1 MNAQAHVARLLAEVA
16 AGPAGPLVGA
26 YFDLDGTL
34 VSGFTATVHA
44 GHRIRN
50 RQARVGE
57 VLGVIEASIR
67 YRLGRMEFE
76 RLVERAGGYL
86 RGESLAELDEFLTGR
101 LARYKHPKAVEH
113 VEVLPRNPA
122 GKVLKTELR
131 ARFGTEAPIDASES
145 SSPPTVSAGR
155 AED

>member
-1 MNAQAHVARLLAEVA
+1 MNAEAHVASLLAEVA

-86 RGESLAELDEFLTGR
+86 RGESLAELDELGEWLFSGTSKPGSSR
-101 LARYKHPKAVEH
+101 PCATSCARIRTAVT
-113 VEVLPRNPA
+113 RWCS
-122 GKVLKTELR
+122 
-131 ARFGTEAPIDASES
+131 AR
-145 SSPPTVSAGR
+145 R
-155 AED
+155 R